1 MVDDNKNRLL
11 RPLGRRQFF
20 ASLGRSLL
28 AIVATL
34 KGGLVAS
41 SELKKSKN
49 IGQELDFM
57 LPGKLGNPD
66 MNMIDDPRLDRRIRD
81 AYIANPVLP
90 EAPPVELSIYPTYED
105 SLAMVQWMD
114 DMLKGK
120 SAQQE
125 ASMPY
130 FPDITSSRETIEGT
144 TGHKI
149 SLYVDKPKKYS
160 GPIPCLLHFH
170 GGGMSFSS
178 ATAPLSIRWRK
189 TLAQQGLLVIGVEF
203 ANQTLHEG
211 NQPFPAGL
219 NDCASA
225 VRWAHSNRNTLGI
238 SSVVL
243 TGESGGGNLVIATA
257 IKANKEGWVNEIDG
271 VFALAP
277 MIIGIY
283 GPELPPNLPSWR
295 ENYGY
300 MGNRPLVR
308 MMTKVYDPNDEH
320 EKNPLAWPFHAQDSD
335 LRGLPPHI
343 ILNYELDLIRDDG
356 VVFAQKLRAAGVDA
370 TAMIINGADHVPEI
384 AMPDTIP
391 ELTRSTL
398 ASIAAFS
405 RGVQPQN

>member
-1 MVDDNKNRLL
+1 MSKYFKSRFFQS
-11 RPLGRRQFF
+11 LGRRQFLAYLGKFVF
-20 ASLGRSLL
+20 AVG
-28 AIVATL
+28 AIY
-34 KGGLVAS
+34 KGDIVAS
-41 SELKKSKN
+41 SEVKKHKKT
-49 IGQELDFM
+49 IQDLDFT

-90 EAPPVELSIYPTYED
+90 EAPPVELTVYPTYED
-105 SLAMVQWMD
+105 SLAMVHRMD

-125 ASMPY
+125 ASMPS
-130 FPDITSSRETIEGT
+130 FPDVTSSTEIIEGK
-144 TGHKI
+144 TGHKVT
-149 SLYVDKPKKYS
+149 LYIDRPQKVS

-225 VRWAHSNRNTLGI
+225 VRWTHSNRKTLGI

-257 IKANKEGWVNEIDG
+257 IKANKEGWVDEIDG
-271 VFALAP
+271 VYALAP

-283 GPELPPNLPSWR
+283 GPDLPPNLPSWR

-308 MMTKVYDPNDEH
+308 MMTKVYDPDDEH
-320 EKNPLAWPFHAQDSD
+320 EKNPLAWPFYAKDTD

-370 TAMIINGADHVPEI
+370 TAMIISGADHVPEI
-384 AMPDTIP
+384 AMPDTVP
-391 ELTRSTL
+391 ELTRDTL
-398 ASIAAFS
+398 ASIAAFA
-405 RGVQPQN
+405 RGVQPKI